1 PMMPPSPSCS
11 SRRRSCRAIRRKT
24 RRRKCRRCLRFRRPV
39 DAQQLVCQICL
50 RLEGLIDSACQGLVI
65 VVARANHYPMMTSCK
80 PMQSHEMPAVM
91 RDDSALLADGIGQ
104 HIFIRN
110 LQVCLTGLLDGQ
122 HIMTKLAQ
130 GEG

>member
-1 PMMPPSPSCS
+1 
-11 SRRRSCRAIRRKT
+11 
-24 RRRKCRRCLRFRRPV
+24 
-39 DAQQLVCQICL
+39 
-50 RLEGLIDSACQGLVI
+50 
-65 VVARANHYPMMTSCK
+65 
-80 PMQSHEMPAVM
+80 MQSHEMPAVM

-130 GEG
+130 GEGAGAGKFSSAYSRAMNHAS